1 MSVGISDQNKIPI
14 IAFGDALFATSLK
27 GSKSGIA
34 RRCRKLLR
42 GAERQGLLVFMPID
56 EYNISQL
63 QRKRKPG
70 GETPTDESED
80 EADDNSL
87 YSVLACECCT
97 RLWQRDVNA
106 ARNMHLIADHL
117 INGR

>member
-1 MSVGISDQNKIPI
+1 MQK
-14 IAFGDALFATSLK
+14 K
-27 GSKSGIA
+27 
-34 RRCRKLLR
+34 C
-42 GAERQGLLVFMPID
+42 
-56 EYNISQL
+56 QL

-87 YSVLACECCT
+87 YSVLACKCCT

-106 ARNMHLIADHL
+106 PRNMHLIADHP
-117 INGR
+117 IDGRERPEAYRRPKPKSVPVTKTG